1 MNDTTATIQTLRD
14 LCVQFR
20 EARGWGGENPA
31 TFAKDIAVEVGEL
44 LDHFVW
50 NEEASLHDKKLRQEM
65 CFELVDMLYG
75 VLIMSDILGLD
86 VTETLEEKLK
96 LLEKKYPAK
105 LIKTKMKAGTQLARM
120 HYYRAQRKKFK
131 KA

>member
-31 TFAKDIAVEVGEL
+31 TFAKDIAVEAGEL

-65 CFELVDMLYG
+65 CFELVDVLYG
-75 VLIMSDILGLD
+75 VLI
-86 VTETLEEKLK
+86 
-96 LLEKKYPAK
+96 
-105 LIKTKMKAGTQLARM
+105 MKAGTQLARM